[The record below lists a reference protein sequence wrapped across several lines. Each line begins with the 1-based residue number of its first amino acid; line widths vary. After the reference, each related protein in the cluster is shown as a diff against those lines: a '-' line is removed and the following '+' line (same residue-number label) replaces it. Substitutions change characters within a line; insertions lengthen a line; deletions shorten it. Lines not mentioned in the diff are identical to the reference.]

1 MSKKN
6 NKKNAAVE
14 TTTVDSKEM
23 IKIECTVQDHC
34 RGDFRCVTP
43 AGTIINAKPAGS
55 MRTNEIT
62 ILPGDTVIVEVSQ
75 YDMSRGRITYR
86 NTAKR

>member
-6 NKKNAAVE
+6 KKFTVTE

-23 IKIECTVQDHC
+23 IKIECIVQDHC

-43 AGTIINAKPAGS
+43 AGNIINAKPAGS
-55 MRTNEIT
+55 MRTHEIS
-62 ILPGDTVIVEVSQ
+62 ILPGDSVIVEVSQ

-86 NTAKR
+86 NNPKR